1 MQTESNDEGTWAG
14 GWLIAALAGLVAAV
28 LARMIGEVG
37 MTAAVFIG
45 FFVFL
50 IFGVLLGSGGV
61 ARTTRNDAG
70 AGGDHAGPEIHGAHS
85 AASAMPVPAAPIVPA
100 PIVPVPVP
108 AEIPV
113 SHSAVAAPAPTAM
126 VAVSKP
132 DVVPATEPDVA
143 SSPVIETVAADVG
156 VARQPT
162 GLSAPRSGK
171 ADDLKTIEG
180 IGPAMERLCNELGFY
195 HLDQIAGWTSP
206 EIAWV
211 DANLKGFKGRV
222 TRDRWVAQ
230 AKLAGEVGIEEFR
243 RRAKTNDY

>member
-1 MQTESNDEGTWAG
+1 MQTGSNDQGTWAG

-28 LARMIGEVG
+28 LARMIGDVG
-37 MTAAVFIG
+37 MTAAIFIG

-70 AGGDHAGPEIHGAHS
+70 AGGGHAGSEIHGAHS
-85 AASAMPVPAAPIVPA
+85 AASAVPVSAAPA
-100 PIVPVPVP
+100 PIAPAPVP
-108 AEIPV
+108 AEILV

-180 IGPAMERLCNELGFY
+180 IGPATERLCNELGFF

-230 AKLAGEVGIEEFR
+230 AKLVGEVGIEEFR